1 MQDGRSKFAYSF
13 DLIALEEGED
23 EPVPHNLAE
32 NTGHFHTKRKTGDT
46 TALSSFD
53 SEHTAVAEATKTAI
67 LFRGVL
73 EEMHQKQFRPTPIF
87 NDNKSTI
94 QSANAY
100 NGSHKNVRY
109 MLPRINWMFEQVQA
123 GTVKAMYHETKNL
136 APDMHTKP
144 LEGPQF
150 VTKRSINMGHR
161 I

>member
-1 MQDGRSKFAYSF
+1 MDAVGTAATFNHKCNTEDMKALIRIAKYLWVTQDLGLILRVGGKMTERHFVFLRGYADASYASMQDGRSKFAYSF

-73 EEMHQKQFRPTPIF
+73 EEMH
-87 NDNKSTI
+87 
-94 QSANAY
+94 
-100 NGSHKNVRY
+100 
-109 MLPRINWMFEQVQA
+109 
-123 GTVKAMYHETKNL
+123 
-136 APDMHTKP
+136 
-144 LEGPQF
+144 
-150 VTKRSINMGHR
+150 
-161 I
+161 